1 MSDAD
6 THATGHDYLAI
17 DAVVNLWTP
26 EALAHRPG
34 WTDDFFVGKV
44 KGEHGSGGITLE
56 SMLEDMDEA
65 GIGHAFLVAA
75 KSGRVGLPGCY
86 HMPPQVIADAVAKYP
101 QRFSGLIGIDPYQ
114 GMDGVR
120 ALEYAVRELGFIGAH
135 LYPHWFELPPNHA
148 KYYPFYAKCI
158 ELDIPIQMQV
168 GQSLI
173 YSKDMPCRSVG
184 RPIYLDDIACDLP
197 ELKLIGS
204 HVGIP
209 WHDEMIA
216 MAWKHENVYI
226 ATDAHSPKY
235 WPPSLVKYLN
245 SYGQDKVIF
254 GTDFPVLRFKRT
266 VDEIDAFGL
275 KPKARRKFMRENAV
289 RVYGLADRFG
299 GGA

>member
-1 MSDAD
+1 MSE
-6 THATGHDYLAI
+6 DYKFV
-17 DAVVNLWTP
+17 DAVVNIWTE
-26 EALAHRPG
+26 EALKCRPG
-34 WTDDFFVGKV
+34 WTDEFFVGKV
-44 KGEHGSGGITLE
+44 KGKHSSAGISLE
-56 SMLEDMDEA
+56 KMLEDMDEA
-65 GIGHAFLVAA
+65 GIEHAFLVAA

-86 HMPPQVIADAVAKYP
+86 HMPAEIVAEAVAKYP
-101 QRFSGLIGIDPYQ
+101 RRFFGLIGIDPFT

-120 ALEYAVRELGFIGAH
+120 ALEDAVKNMGFIGAH
-135 LYPHWFELPPNHA
+135 LYPHWFDLPPNEA

-173 YSKDMPCRSVG
+173 YAKEHRCRSVG

-209 WHDEMIA
+209 WHEEMIA
-216 MAWKHENVYI
+216 MSWKHENVYMC
-226 ATDAHSPKY
+226 TDAHSPKY
-235 WPPSLVKYLN
+235 WPESVVKYLN

-254 GTDFPVLRFKRT
+254 GSDFPVLRFKRT

-275 KPKARRKFMRENAV
+275 KPQVRRKFMRDNVIKLYNLE
-289 RVYGLADRFG
+289 GKI
-299 GGA
+299 